1 MTTPAGG
8 ESLSRVGRASGGPA
22 AGDKP
27 ESLAALSVS
36 GAGAAGSGS
45 GSEERRDG
53 RRAGESSRDPTSSER
68 RDSDAGLGGDESSR
82 SVSGPGVRAAPAACR
97 SGGAGPPSQCAHCAA
112 GLAVPAAG
120 PGCPGRSRPAAA
132 TDAGPV
138 PLPARPGPTV
148 LLRESGALRALR
160 APHEE
165 STMTR
170 RSESPGGGAMSW
182 HSTLVRNTMPAARK
196 RRGRSIRRRPV
207 GRRQSR
213 RSRRTRSA
221 ADREP

>member
-68 RDSDAGLGGDESSR
+68 RDSDAGLGLRRRVEPQRVRPGRPCRAGCLSERRRRTSESVR
-82 SVSGPGVRAAPAACR
+82 TLCRGPGSAGGRAR
-97 SGGAGPPSQCAHCAA
+97 VPSRRRRHRRRA
-112 GLAVPAAG
+112 
-120 PGCPGRSRPAAA
+120 SAA
-132 TDAGPV
+132 TGPAGANSTAERIRRP
-138 PLPARPGPTV
+138 PGPT
-148 LLRESGALRALR
+148 
-160 APHEE
+160 
-165 STMTR
+165 STAR
-170 RSESPGGGAMSW
+170 RIDDDSKIRVA
-182 HSTLVRNTMPAARK
+182 
-196 RRGRSIRRRPV
+196 RRRRDV
-207 GRRQSR
+207 LAQYFSR
-213 RSRRTRSA
+213 
-221 ADREP
+221 